1 MLEVRDL
8 GLVVRYFLLL
18 LPPGDPVKGLSV
30 ISLSRAILFRVTL
43 ATVLFKLNVLVY
55 SFKAH
60 ELSS

>member
-30 ISLSRAILFRVTL
+30 ISLSRAILFR
-43 ATVLFKLNVLVY
+43 ATVLFKLNMLVY
-55 SFKAH
+55 SFKGSAR
-60 ELSS
+60 SCV